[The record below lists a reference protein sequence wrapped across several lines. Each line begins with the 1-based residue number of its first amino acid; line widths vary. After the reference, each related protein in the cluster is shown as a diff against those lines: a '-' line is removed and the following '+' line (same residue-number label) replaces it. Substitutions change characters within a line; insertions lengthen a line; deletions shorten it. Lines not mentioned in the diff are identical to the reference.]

1 MWGSF
6 NLSITAKNKLYFSN
20 ASVNLSAVKDDECW
34 VEVSSAAELN
44 FYSDN
49 ILHYVL
55 LTNIKQ
61 GSIATQKS
69 SASSDE

>member
-1 MWGSF
+1 M
-6 NLSITAKNKLYFSN
+6 L
-20 ASVNLSAVKDDECW
+20 VKDDECG

-61 GSIATQKS
+61 GSIARQKS